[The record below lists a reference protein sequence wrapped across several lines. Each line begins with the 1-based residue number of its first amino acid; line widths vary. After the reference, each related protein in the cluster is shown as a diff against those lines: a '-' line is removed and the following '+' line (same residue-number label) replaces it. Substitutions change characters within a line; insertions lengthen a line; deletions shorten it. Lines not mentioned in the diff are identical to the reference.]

1 MVRKCILNIK
11 KCAALC
17 IAQNGTNFE
26 HIMEIAILIVI
37 SKWTII
43 VDFIIIANEMS
54 DYGDNKS
61 SMKLSLI
68 KNYKSK
74 IAHRKKPVCLG
85 GPCSNNISLFFVI
98 MV

>member
-37 SKWTII
+37 SKWAVI
-43 VDFIIIANEMS
+43 VNFIIIANEIS
-54 DYGDNKS
+54 DYSDTKQ
-61 SMKLSLI
+61 I
-68 KNYKSK
+68 
-74 IAHRKKPVCLG
+74 I
-85 GPCSNNISLFFVI
+85 
-98 MV
+98 